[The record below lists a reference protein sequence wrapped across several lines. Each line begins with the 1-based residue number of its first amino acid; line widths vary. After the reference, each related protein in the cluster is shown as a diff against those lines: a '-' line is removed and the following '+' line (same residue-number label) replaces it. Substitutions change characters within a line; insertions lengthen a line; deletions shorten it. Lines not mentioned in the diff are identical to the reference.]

1 MMGYIM
7 TNEAALLLELVQ
19 VGLSVKNGLSHVP
32 SSEEWK
38 RLFRLSH
45 IQAVT
50 GLAFDGVQRLG
61 EQGCKPPFELLM
73 EWIGLTEKINNHYE
87 VHRKVLKN
95 TLSCLVS
102 HNIDVAFMKGLVV
115 GSRYP
120 KPEHR
125 QCGDIDFIVAETDF
139 TRTLNL
145 LESIGKVDRGLIH
158 EHHGMAFVDGVQLE
172 PHYKVH
178 NFQNPSVDKAMKEM
192 FNEVFPDKLITE
204 RIDDADIPTFP
215 PAFECAFLV
224 SHMVNHVYAEGLG
237 LRQLIDFMM
246 FLNKQYSEINSME
259 CLLYLKRLKMERAFR
274 IFVRSCEKYLGL
286 SKEIVNINYS
296 SKEIIFADKMME
308 DIMEVGNF
316 GRGKDYLGQSNLLR
330 PVRSYL
336 WVTSR
341 CIKLGY
347 LCPAEAKWWPI
358 SKIRRYWWKRRS
370 SLSRK

>member
-1 MMGYIM
+1 M

-45 IQAVT
+45 IQAVA

-61 EQGCKPPFELLM
+61 EQGCKPPFELLI

-87 VHRKVLKN
+87 VHRRVLKN

-139 TRTLNL
+139 AKTLDAL
-145 LESIGKVDRGLIH
+145 ATIGKVDRDIVH
-158 EHHGMAFVDGVQLE
+158 EHHGMVFVDGVQLE

-178 NFQNPSVDKAMKEM
+178 NFQNPSVDKAMQKIFAE
-192 FNEVFPDKLITE
+192 FFPRALVEIQIGNDK
-204 RIDDADIPTFP
+204 IPVFP

-237 LRQLIDFMM
+237 LRQVIDFMA
-246 FLNKQYSEINSME
+246 FLNKEYSEIEPME
-259 CLLYLKRLKMERAFR
+259 CLLYLRMLKMERAFR
-274 IFVRSCEKYLGL
+274 IFVRICEKYLGL

-296 SKEIIFADKMME
+296 SKEISFADKMME

-336 WVTSR
+336 WVTGR
-341 CIKLGY
+341 CVKLGY